1 METVKKVLHY
11 LLRGDYFESVLDHIY
26 GLALAAGVFF
36 VVGYFYIFNPVIL
49 LYVLIAGMLFVG
61 WFMMYFLVP
70 EWYDRIQKLKYSI
83 VQLFNKYFRS

>member
-1 METVKKVLHY
+1 METVKKILHC
-11 LLRGDYFESVLDHIY
+11 LLHGDYFESVLDHIY
-26 GLALAAGVFF
+26 GLALAVGVFI

-49 LYVLIAGMLFVG
+49 LYVLLAGLLFVG

-70 EWYDRIQKLKYSI
+70 EWYEQIQKIKDFI